1 MTNTNPTADRPIPN
15 AYVVAA
21 GRLYAG
27 EYPGLPAIQPAAA
40 LEQRL
45 SAFLDAGIDTF
56 IDLTEARELDPY
68 AEPLAILG
76 AARQTVVVHERHPIP
91 DAGTCSPD
99 AMRAILDAIDQHHD
113 AGRVVYVHCWGGIG
127 RTGMTVGCWLVRH
140 GLAPAEA
147 LARVDGGFR
156 SMPKVARMP
165 GRTSPETSAQTQVV
179 RQWRAGL

>member
-1 MTNTNPTADRPIPN
+1 M
-15 AYVVAA
+15 VAA

-27 EYPGLPAIQPAAA
+27 EYPGMPAIQQATA
-40 LEQRL
+40 LEQRP
-45 SAFLDAGIDTF
+45 SALLDVGIDTF

-68 AEPLAILG
+68 VEPLAILG

-99 AMRAILDAIDQHHD
+99 AMRAILDVIDQHHE
-113 AGRVVYVHCWGGIG
+113 AGRVVYVHCWSGIG

-147 LARVDGGFR
+147 LARVSGGFR

-165 GRTSPETSAQTQVV
+165 GRTSPETSAQTQMV
-179 RQWRAGL
+179 RQWRTGL